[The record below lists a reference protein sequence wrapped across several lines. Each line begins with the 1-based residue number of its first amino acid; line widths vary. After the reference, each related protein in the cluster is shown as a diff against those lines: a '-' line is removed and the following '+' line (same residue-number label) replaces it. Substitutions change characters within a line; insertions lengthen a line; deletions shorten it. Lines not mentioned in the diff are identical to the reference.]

1 LLLRSWGKI
10 RPNEAILSLAHL
22 GCIADN
28 PKESATGVVRQR
40 EGLGVLKST
49 GTLSNGALA
58 TIILYCMF
66 PDEKRRSVE
75 FKDLSK
81 SDGLLAHS

>member
-1 LLLRSWGKI
+1 LVLRSWGKI
-10 RPNEAILSLAHL
+10 CPNEAILSLAHL
-22 GCIADN
+22 GSIADN
-28 PKESATGVVRQR
+28 PKGIATGAYDNAS
-40 EGLGVLKST
+40 GIGVLEFT
-49 GTLSNGALA
+49 GTLSDGVLV

-75 FKDLSK
+75 SKDLSK